1 MASKGVRKWQ
11 KAAASTCWITPVRQI
26 LQLIFQEI
34 GNFPASVV
42 TLSTLFFYDRTA
54 KIWSVITAVYLGGTQ
69 LSPNMV
75 DGSGR
80 KQKNEPKEAQN
91 TPKLFG
97 RHYNLLLF
105 LPWEEAVPSPWTVI
119 EGTIFQ
125 IKQRHTLELVV
136 APQRCKVCPR
146 TAHCHSLGRTTP
158 KRMY

>member
-1 MASKGVRKWQ
+1 MASKGVSKRQ
-11 KAAASTCWITPVRQI
+11 KAAASNCWITPVRQI

-42 TLSTLFFYDRTA
+42 ILSTLFYDRTA

-75 DGSGR
+75 DGSRG

-105 LPWEEAVPSPWTVI
+105 LPREEAVPSPRTVI

-125 IKQRHTLELVV
+125 IKQWDTLELMV
-136 APQRCKVCPR
+136 APRRCKVCPH